1 MDEIFIT
8 ILVFVF
14 IGAIFIFLGIPL
26 LMEKVKPNWFY
37 GFRTPTVVK
46 NKDLWYKV
54 NKQVGREF
62 IIAGI
67 ILMIGSIFIL
77 IFQPILS
84 IIQLIIIL
92 LMLIQLSL
100 IFIIIRGFLLLR
112 RLKNDN

>member
-1 MDEIFIT
+1 MDEIFVT

-14 IGAIFIFLGIPL
+14 IGVVLIVLGIPL
-26 LMEKVKPNWFY
+26 LLEKVKPNWFY
-37 GFRTPTVVK
+37 GFRTPTIVK

-67 ILMIGSIFIL
+67 ILMIGSIYMI

-84 IIQLIIIL
+84 LIQLIIIL
-92 LMLIQLSL
+92 LMILQLSL
-100 IFIIIRGFLLLR
+100 IFIIIRGFLLLK
-112 RLKNDN
+112 RLKG